1 VTLAIQAAQSNSQKV
16 IFFLTQFFQN
26 SIPFVNCS
34 LRIAGSMSNRKG
46 RTTTMATK
54 KAAKKAPA
62 KKAAKKKAQR
72 RSNQRQQATH

>member
-1 VTLAIQAAQSNSQKV
+1 MRFQLAGSAAQKL
-16 IFFLTQFFQN
+16 IFFLTLFFPI

-34 LRIAGSMSNRKG
+34 MRAAVSMSNRKG

-62 KKAAKKKAQR
+62 KKAAAKKAAPKKK
-72 RSNQRQQATH
+72 